1 MISFKWLTLVS
12 TILFIMEGV
21 SFPTLVPPLKWF
33 LVWLL
38 GKVRICSTKSV
49 RGRKTKDQSNTADL
63 ADALIGSVL
72 KSQGGESTTL
82 SYFDSTAHQQCIY
95 VFMILWRKHWDD
107 VINKWSHGTFFHYRD
122 SSSGIKGFMTC
133 GQEEDAEEQP
143 FDIEN
148 THFYTN
154 TAIKCSLILVW
165 SKYGFSSIKQCL
177 SKRHCEYQ
185 FSRKKE
191 EKLHNKYNSPESPQ
205 SFNIF

>member
-1 MISFKWLTLVS
+1 MLLSDHLQIFLGSISYKLKTEVHIDGLFSVKKLMISFKWLTLVS

-95 VFMILWRKHWDD
+95 VFMTLWRKHWDD
-107 VINKWSHGTFFHYRD
+107 VINKWSHGTSFHYRD

-133 GQEEDAEEQP
+133 GQVEDAEEQP
-143 FDIEN
+143 FDRKHSFLYKYCHKVL
-148 THFYTN
+148 TH
-154 TAIKCSLILVW
+154 
-165 SKYGFSSIKQCL
+165 SSM
-177 SKRHCEYQ
+177 E
-185 FSRKKE
+185 
-191 EKLHNKYNSPESPQ
+191 
-205 SFNIF
+205 